1 MQKYLKKHF
10 EHKFGNSDKLCTTGA
25 REQVQRGSRNIVL
38 NDARYKKK
46 KKLARQKK
54 KKAWEKNR
62 QFLMQFFVGE
72 AWLPVCWEEGNKLSL

>member
-10 EHKFGNSDKLCTTGA
+10 EHKFGNSDKLCTIGA

-46 KKLARQKK
+46 KKACTTQEKK
-54 KKAWEKNR
+54 
-62 QFLMQFFVGE
+62 
-72 AWLPVCWEEGNKLSL
+72 SLRKEQAVSYAVLCRGSLIACLLGGG